1 MDYSFLRDQYPE
13 VITMDQLYRICHIS
27 KRKARWLLENGVI
40 PCEDS
45 GKKTRR
51 FKIKLGDVI
60 EFLELRDAGLLND
73 VMPVGIFSSE
83 KYNYPPRQPRTR
95 LDNGALQ
102 AFILDYWVD
111 VPDMLTVPQTV
122 SLCGYSV
129 TTIERWFQ
137 KKLLTGI
144 RYRGMILIS
153 KEFISEWLTSDR
165 GQSIQRQSVVH
176 RELIENFKYKNRN
189 RKQWHGFWLHVAVS
203 LHPTYFKTSICPA
216 ESISSKLISSKSI
229 VVRSLANLSSLCH
242 RFRYCHH
249 RGS

>member
-51 FKIKLGDVI
+51 FKIKLDDVI
-60 EFLELRDAGLLND
+60 EFLELRDAGLLDD
-73 VMPVGIFSSE
+73 VMPVGIFSSDE
-83 KYNYPPRQPRTR
+83 YGYPPRQPRTR

-102 AFILDYWVD
+102 AFLLDCWVD
-111 VPDMLTVPQTV
+111 APDMLTIPQTA

-129 TTIERWFQ
+129 TTLVRWFQ
-137 KKLLTGI
+137 KEFFAGI

-153 KEFISEWLTSDR
+153 KESLAEWLASDR
-165 GQSIQRQSVVH
+165 GQSIQQQSTTH
-176 RELIENFKYKNRN
+176 QELIEEFQIQEIEQKNC
-189 RKQWHGFWLHVAVS
+189 GMAFGSMS
-203 LHPTYFKTSICPA
+203 L
-216 ESISSKLISSKSI
+216 
-229 VVRSLANLSSLCH
+229 
-242 RFRYCHH
+242 
-249 RGS
+249 

>member
-51 FKIKLGDVI
+51 FKIKLDDVI
-60 EFLELRDAGLLND
+60 EFLELRDAGLLDD
-73 VMPVGIFSSE
+73 VMPVGIFSSDE
-83 KYNYPPRQPRTR
+83 YGYPPRQPRTR

-102 AFILDYWVD
+102 AFLLDCWVD
-111 VPDMLTVPQTV
+111 APDMLTIPQTA

-129 TTIERWFQ
+129 TTLVRWFQ
-137 KKLLTGI
+137 KELFAGI

-153 KEFISEWLTSDR
+153 KECLAEWLASDR
-165 GQSIQRQSVVH
+165 GQSIQQQSTTH
-176 RELIENFKYKNRN
+176 QELIEEFQIQEIEQKNSGM
-189 RKQWHGFWLHVAVS
+189 GFGSMS
-203 LHPTYFKTSICPA
+203 L
-216 ESISSKLISSKSI
+216 
-229 VVRSLANLSSLCH
+229 
-242 RFRYCHH
+242 
-249 RGS
+249 

>member
-51 FKIKLGDVI
+51 FKIKLDDVI
-60 EFLELRDAGLLND
+60 EFLELRDAGLLDD
-73 VMPVGIFSSE
+73 VMPVGIFSSDE
-83 KYNYPPRQPRTR
+83 YGYPPRQPRTR

-102 AFILDYWVD
+102 AFLLDCWVD
-111 VPDMLTVPQTV
+111 APDMLTIPQTA

-129 TTIERWFQ
+129 TTLVRWFQ
-137 KKLLTGI
+137 KELFAGI

-153 KEFISEWLTSDR
+153 KESLAEWLASDR
-165 GQSIQRQSVVH
+165 GQSIQQQSTTH
-176 RELIENFKYKNRN
+176 QELIEEFQIQEIEQKNSGM
-189 RKQWHGFWLHVAVS
+189 GFGSMS
-203 LHPTYFKTSICPA
+203 L
-216 ESISSKLISSKSI
+216 
-229 VVRSLANLSSLCH
+229 
-242 RFRYCHH
+242 
-249 RGS
+249 

>member
-51 FKIKLGDVI
+51 FKIKLDDVI
-60 EFLELRDAGLLND
+60 EFLELRDAGLLDD
-73 VMPVGIFSSE
+73 VMPVGIFSSDE
-83 KYNYPPRQPRTR
+83 YGYPPRQPRTR

-102 AFILDYWVD
+102 AFLLDCWVD
-111 VPDMLTVPQTV
+111 APDMPTIPQTA

-129 TTIERWFQ
+129 TTLVRWFQ
-137 KKLLTGI
+137 KEFFAGI

-153 KEFISEWLTSDR
+153 KVSLAEWLASDR
-165 GQSIQRQSVVH
+165 GQSIQQQSTTH
-176 RELIENFKYKNRN
+176 QELIEEFQIQEIEQKNSGM
-189 RKQWHGFWLHVAVS
+189 GFGSMS
-203 LHPTYFKTSICPA
+203 L
-216 ESISSKLISSKSI
+216 
-229 VVRSLANLSSLCH
+229 
-242 RFRYCHH
+242 
-249 RGS
+249 